1 MKLPNFSFRWF
12 LLGVGLVAILG
23 LTGMNVYSLYA
34 LHEST
39 VVSKQ
44 ENQKNKIIDFTNE
57 VRHRFTAPLN
67 DRFRLNTQRFQE
79 QMESNEELPEVFVS
93 MLNSASEDSIF
104 SEIYYT
110 DAECRQ
116 CDDGGRIQKYNPD
129 TESFYWV
136 DSTPEEVQDGVS
148 MAQTNMSVLIG
159 DYRWQTRV
167 LFDTHRSLTV
177 AIIDSREQELLGFIN
192 LLIDRD
198 YLLDRYLRPKMKD
211 LFEPADES
219 GVVVWLHDWTQDEV
233 LVSTDP
239 SINYDFQMVN
249 TTQNFP
255 DLLNNW
261 NLKASF
267 TENPVVSASRAS
279 LIRNLSVL
287 GAAVVFLIGALVFM
301 FITAQKERKLAMRQA
316 GFLANVTHELKT
328 PLAVMQAAGENLAD
342 GRVNDEKRIT
352 SYGQHIHNE
361 AMRLRGMIEK
371 LLDVAKTDAGQ
382 MVIKPEYA
390 NLVDEI
396 NNYLQTNRATLDD
409 ENVQIDFRHDES
421 IPNIYIDRSNFDTII
436 GNLIENAIKYSDDQ
450 KYVGIYLRNTGKYI
464 KVDVSDKGRGI
475 PAGDQKYI
483 FDKFYRVED
492 TLTANTKGHGL
503 GLSIVKD
510 LVNLNGGT
518 ISVDSEFKKGSR
530 FTITFPL
537 DSTNSNQTHKINGES
552 NKQAESGHQPER
564 KQSGEPAET

>member
-136 DSTPEEVQDGVS
+136 DYTPEEVQDGVS